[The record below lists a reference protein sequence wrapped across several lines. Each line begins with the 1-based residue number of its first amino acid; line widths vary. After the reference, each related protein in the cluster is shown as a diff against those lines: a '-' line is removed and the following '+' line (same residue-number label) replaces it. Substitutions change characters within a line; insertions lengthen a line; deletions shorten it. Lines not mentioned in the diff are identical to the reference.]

1 MVYPRV
7 WVYSM
12 PTVLHFGVR
21 GVVGELWG
29 TKVHTAFQQPF
40 GPIWT
45 IVGDIVGIIS
55 NVPTHFGPEKAKRL
69 RSSVYLGLRAPTAR
83 DAL

>member
-1 MVYPRV
+1 M
-7 WVYSM
+7 
-12 PTVLHFGVR
+12 
-21 GVVGELWG
+21 GELWG

-45 IVGDIVGIIS
+45 IVGDIVGIMS